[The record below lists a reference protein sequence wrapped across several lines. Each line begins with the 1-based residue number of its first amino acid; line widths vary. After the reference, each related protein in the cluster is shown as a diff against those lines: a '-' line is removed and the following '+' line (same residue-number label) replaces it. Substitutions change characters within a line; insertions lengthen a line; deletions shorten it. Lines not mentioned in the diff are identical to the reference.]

1 MMLNIEI
8 LRLAHFCLHMLD
20 NGKKV
25 QLAIHLRKTK
35 IASNNY
41 WTALSNEESYCFH
54 QSLKFVF
61 EKVKFS
67 KPCSQVDVHQ

>member
-1 MMLNIEI
+1 MA
-8 LRLAHFCLHMLD
+8 R
-20 NGKKV
+20 KV
-25 QLAIHLRKTK
+25 QLAIHLRKMK

-41 WTALSNEESYCFH
+41 WTALSNEETHGFH

-67 KPCSQVDVHQ
+67 KPCSRVDVHQ